1 MIIEGDEYN
10 ISLMGESSKE
20 YLCMKTKYTKN
31 KFVFLD
37 KEKFLKDKSIA
48 EYENLQKQIQTW
60 DIGLIISLCDNYEDY
75 LIRLIGENNPY
86 VLDDDET
93 KLYSIL

>member
-1 MIIEGDEYN
+1 MEY
-10 ISLMGESSKE
+10 
-20 YLCMKTKYTKN
+20 
-31 KFVFLD
+31 
-37 KEKFLKDKSIA
+37 
-48 EYENLQKQIQTW
+48 YENLQKQIQTW